1 MWEYVE
7 HSMPNITMAIDEKLL
22 KSVRVFAKRRGT
34 TVNALVR
41 EELTQLIQRDERQ
54 EEARLGLL
62 KLIEESSAQMGPN
75 FKFDREEMYE
85 SPMLSGH
92 KHFDLRRRRKKG

>member
-1 MWEYVE
+1 MCIYVE
-7 HSMPNITMAIDEKLL
+7 SRMPNITLAIDEKLL
-22 KSVRVFAKRRGT
+22 KSVRTFAKRRGT
-34 TVNALVR
+34 TVNSLVR
-41 EELTQLIQRDERQ
+41 EELEQLMQRDERQ

-62 KLIEESSAQMGPN
+62 KLIEESTARMGPN

-92 KHFDLRRRRKKG
+92 KHPDLRSRRKKG